1 MWLEQWQGLKKQ
13 AERLLRTNPEGFL
26 ATVWAMALALS
37 ENEKPRRVSSGEM
50 ES

>member
-13 AERLLRTNPEGFL
+13 AERLLGTNLEGLL
-26 ATVWAMALALS
+26 ATVWATAFALN

-50 ES
+50 EN